1 MIAVSRK
8 PHLKIAHELCSKNLM
23 TEQPMEKFI
32 EFCSRHM
39 RLWLMYRVFS
49 SIKCHLLCGLA
60 LKFHK
65 FVYTNAKV
73 TCKITCCITENVE
86 LLNGNLTHCGLNQ
99 KGFIFVDRSLPST
112 FLRVK
117 YSTWMRT
124 SLMLFRE
131 PGWQYSALSQVVVW
145 RQIIAGNTYLPI
157 INTATPSSKLGY
169 SNDVNR

>member
-8 PHLKIAHELCSKNLM
+8 PHLKIAPELCSKNLM
-23 TEQPMEKFI
+23 TEQPMEKCI

-73 TCKITCCITENVE
+73 TCKITCCTTEKVE
-86 LLNGNLTHCGLNQ
+86 LLSGNLTHCGLNQ
-99 KGFIFVDRSLPST
+99 NGFIFLDRSLPST
-112 FLRVK
+112 CESITIIIYFADFLLCQMFDTTPQHQLFITQHV
-117 YSTWMRT
+117 YFHVLFILISPAGYFFSIMR
-124 SLMLFRE
+124 E
-131 PGWQYSALSQVVVW
+131 
-145 RQIIAGNTYLPI
+145 
-157 INTATPSSKLGY
+157 
-169 SNDVNR
+169 